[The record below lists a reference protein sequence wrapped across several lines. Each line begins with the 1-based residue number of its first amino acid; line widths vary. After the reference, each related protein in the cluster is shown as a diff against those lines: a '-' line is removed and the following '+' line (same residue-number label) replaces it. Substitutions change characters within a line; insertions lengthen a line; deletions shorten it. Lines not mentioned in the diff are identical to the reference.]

1 MKKHTD
7 QIKMLLSAKRRLG
20 YTTEE
25 LAAAMG
31 KSPTTVK
38 SWLAPKGS
46 AKRRE
51 MPDSSKLLLG
61 HLVVAAKKGKS

>member
-1 MKKHTD
+1 MKKQTD
-7 QIKMLLSAKRRLG
+7 QIKTLRSAKRRLG
-20 YTTEE
+20 YTTEQ

-31 KSPTTVK
+31 KSATTVK

-51 MPDSSKLLLG
+51 MPDSAKILLG
-61 HLVVAAKKGKS
+61 HLVAAKKRKA